1 MWYKEIFMVTLNASR
16 ARQRLFELLRG
27 VIDKNQTCRIVY
39 KTGEAVLLSEDE
51 YDSMVETLYLLSSP
65 GFKKAFSKARDDI
78 KRGKTVPWRL
88 ALGARRAKV

>member
-1 MWYKEIFMVTLNASR
+1 MVTLNASR

-27 VIDKNQTCRIVY
+27 VIDKNRLCRIVY
-39 KTGEAVLLSEDE
+39 KTGEAVLMSEDE

-78 KRGKTVPWRL
+78 KGGKTVPWRL